1 MAIGNFATGPAP
13 FSQKTLTA
21 LTRPRSLHAVA
32 KAKQK
37 QRQET
42 GRSDKIQSLAHSE
55 MHLQSREHPSAGPG
69 TPSSGSGNAH
79 RVREHPPGPRKG
91 EKLREVRKC
100 KARQTQKCLCKP

>member
-1 MAIGNFATGPAP
+1 MYSEKVTMAIGNFATGPAP

-21 LTRPRSLHAVA
+21 LTRPSCLHAVA

-42 GRSDKIQSLAHSE
+42 GRSDKIQSLAHPE

-69 TPSSGSGNAH
+69 TPSSGSGNA
-79 RVREHPPGPRKG
+79 PAGPGTPTALIG
-91 EKLREVRKC
+91 NFALSGYL
-100 KARQTQKCLCKP
+100 ALSGN